1 MTQTMKCKVVSAET
15 SLYEGDVQMVVA
27 SGDLGDLGIT
37 PGHTPLITSLNAGPV
52 RLVYE
57 NGTEELFFVSGGF
70 LEALPSQVTVLADTA
85 ERAEDLDEAAALR
98 SQEEAKRLLI
108 ENNSEFDYSRA
119 TIELSQAVARL
130 RVIEQLRRRR
140 A

>member
-37 PGHTPLITSLNAGPV
+37 PGHAPLITSLNAGPV

-108 ENNSEFDYSRA
+108 ENKSEFDHSRA

>member
-1 MTQTMKCKVVSAET
+1 MKCKVVSAET

>member
-98 SQEEAKRLLI
+98 SQEEAKRLLL